1 MIRLMLF
8 FVIAFATVNAPHAEP
23 QWQSH
28 ESIYDAVKGY
38 VAQNINTTAE
48 YEINITPLSDRLNLA
63 LCNEPLQLFSTKLMS
78 SGRSTVNVRC
88 NVGKKWAAF
97 VSVSIAPFDYVV
109 ILTQPLQR
117 GEMATQQFF
126 TVTRKD
132 VSSLRGNYLTN
143 VNSVLNK
150 TAARTL
156 TAGSVV
162 LQKDFIEPQLVK
174 RGDNVAITAN
184 TSGIAIKMNG
194 IAQSDGTRG
203 QMIRVKNQNSNR
215 VINAIVIDAGLVSV
229 SQ

>member
-1 MIRLMLF
+1 MIRVMLF
-8 FVIAFATVNAPHAEP
+8 FVIAFTSVNAPHAEP
-23 QWQSH
+23 QWQLH
-28 ESIYDAVKGY
+28 ESIYDAVKSY

-63 LCNEPLQLFSTKLMS
+63 LCGEPLQLFSTKLMP

-88 NVGKKWAAF
+88 NAGKKWAIF
-97 VSVSIAPFDYVV
+97 ISVMITPFDSVV

-117 GEMATQQFF
+117 GEIATQSFLAIM
-126 TVTRKD
+126 RKD
-132 VSSLRGNYLTN
+132 VSPLRGNYLTN
-143 VNSVLNK
+143 IDSVLNK
-150 TAARTL
+150 TATRTL
-156 TAGSVV
+156 AAGSVV
-162 LQKDFIEPQLVK
+162 LQKDFIEPKLVK

-194 IAQSDGTRG
+194 IAQSDGIRG
-203 QMIRVKNQNSNR
+203 QRIQVKNQNSNR